1 MRRIGMVLVLLT
13 TAGCAALTSAEPI
26 AFSGTVVDRFN
37 RPLGGATI
45 SLEGFDNLELAAAGE
60 PHVAFHAETTS
71 GPDGAFEFRFDPPQD
86 LVEIAA
92 RNKGLVVFEARAAVP
107 DENDAWVFGFA
118 RTLGPEGWIDPFT
131 PIRWRPV
138 T

>member
-1 MRRIGMVLVLLT
+1 MRWIGIVLVLLT
-13 TAGCAALTSAEPI
+13 TTGCAGLTSAQPI

-45 SLEGFDNLELAAAGE
+45 SLEGFDNVELAAAGA
-60 PHVAFHAETTS
+60 PRAAFHAETTS
-71 GPDGAFEFRFDPPQD
+71 GPDGKFEFRFDPPQS

-92 RNKGLVVFEARAAVP
+92 RNRGLVVFEARAALP
-107 DENDAWVFGFA
+107 KEDEAWVFGFA
-118 RTLGPEGWIDPFT
+118 RTLGPEGWTDPFT